1 MTDKNTTEAVTV
13 TVKASIGN
21 EMIAIGIP
29 PRPAVLE
36 RIEGEMRK
44 DDPDYTTLEKL
55 ISLDVSVSAS
65 LLKIVNSS
73 FFGFNHR
80 IRSVREALSILG
92 LNTVA
97 STIAAL
103 SLKKTFAKVPNLQ
116 RFWDSSASIAQI
128 SGWLV
133 SQISLTEHRIKADE
147 AYTFGLFRDCG
158 IPLLMFNYS
167 DYIDVLKVANLEDV
181 LPFTHA
187 EDEEL
192 GVNHAMMGAKL
203 VKEWRLPI
211 EFSVAVEFHH
221 DSGVI
226 SGATRITPEISRHF
240 IAISQ
245 LAEFLFQRQS
255 NLNKT
260 REWGKLGQVCME
272 VLDITEA
279 DVEELVKAVSDNKI
293 HIEHVL

>member
-1 MTDKNTTEAVTV
+1 MTDTKATETATV
-13 TVKASIGN
+13 RASIGN

-36 RIEGEMRK
+36 RIESEMRK
-44 DDPDYTTLEKL
+44 DEPNYTNLERL

-80 IRSVREALSILG
+80 IRSVHEALSILG

-97 STIAAL
+97 TTIAAL

-133 SQISLTEHRIKADE
+133 SQISLAEHRIKADE

-167 DYIDVLKVANLEDV
+167 DYIDVLKIANLEDV

-203 VKEWRLPI
+203 VKEWRLPT
-211 EFSVAVEFHH
+211 EFAVAVEFHH
-221 DSGVI
+221 DAGVI
-226 SGATRITPEISRHF
+226 SGKTQVTPEISRHF
-240 IAISQ
+240 IALSQ
-245 LAEFLFQRQS
+245 LAEYLFQRQT

-260 REWGKLGQVCME
+260 REWGKLGDVCMD
-272 VLDITEA
+272 VLDLTEP
-279 DVEELVKAVSDNKI
+279 DVEELVKAVAANKI
-293 HIEHVL
+293 HIDHVL